1 MKKLLFLI
9 AAVSTLLVG
18 CSDSGDMTS
27 EPASTN
33 AAAGGATTST
43 NQ

>member
-9 AAVSTLLVG
+9 AAVSTLLIG
-18 CSDSGDMTS
+18 CADSGDMTS
-27 EPASTN
+27 EPATTN
-33 AAAGGATTST
+33 AAPAGGTTST

>member
-18 CSDSGDMTS
+18 CSDTGDMTS
-27 EPASTN
+27 EPATTN
-33 AAAGGATTST
+33 AAPADGTTST